1 MVVILGLER
10 PRESY
15 NYSLTL
21 NLHISLKVLVAN
33 KKAVGVEYIRNGKKR
48 MVGATKEVVLTAGA
62 VGTPHLLMLSGI
74 GPKEHLGKLKVSLIY
89 RFVINE
95 TSQHVRIWCL
105 SHCRATMAQVSLRR
119 CTGSPEP
126 SVFAYI
132 KWG

>member
-62 VGTPHLLMLSGI
+62 IGTPHLLMLSGI
-74 GPKEHLGKLKVSLIY
+74 GPKEHLGKLKVSLINC
-89 RFVINE
+89 FVIYE
-95 TSQHVRIWCL
+95 MSQHMRIRCF
-105 SHCRATMAQVSLRR
+105 SHYRATKAPVSLRK
-119 CTGSPEP
+119 CAGSPEP
-126 SVFAYI
+126 LVLVNI
-132 KWG
+132 K

>member
-1 MVVILGLER
+1 MVILGLER
-10 PRESY
+10 PHESC
-15 NYSLTL
+15 LWTL
-21 NLHISLKVLVAN
+21 KLHIYLKVLVAN

-74 GPKEHLGKLKVSLIY
+74 GPKEHLGKLKVSLTN

-105 SHCRATMAQVSLRR
+105 SHCRATMAQVSLRKLAR
-119 CTGSPEP
+119 AFGAFIHKE
-126 SVFAYI
+126 
-132 KWG
+132 GM